1 MLYVLKYDLSIK
13 TIMFDYCGPL
23 FIQKS
28 SSTSEVSVITFKDID
43 TYISQTL

>member
-13 TIMFDYCGPL
+13 SIMFDYCDLL

-28 SSTSEVSVITFKDID
+28 PSTSEVPVITFKDID